1 MHRNLFEDLL
11 SIHGEYFWE
20 FIFRWRG
27 NMKMWLS
34 HFHDVRRHIVGQSRS
49 YQYDSLNFDS
59 WVFSGMTVS
68 RLRWVY
74 QQPSVFYLI
83 ELRERTGKETNGS
96 LHVAP
101 GDDDDD
107 YKSFST
113 FYRLLF
119 LTRNVCCLPARR
131 TFSHYFCYVALSSSW
146 LQFFR
151 LM

>member
-1 MHRNLFEDLL
+1 
-11 SIHGEYFWE
+11 
-20 FIFRWRG
+20 
-27 NMKMWLS
+27 MKMWLS
-34 HFHDVRRHIVGQSRS
+34 HVRVAKRHIVGQSLA

-68 RLRWVY
+68 RLCGVY

-83 ELRERTGKETNGS
+83 ELRERAGKETNRS

-113 FYRLLF
+113 FYRLLLF
-119 LTRNVCCLPARR
+119 FNKKCLLSACEAHFQSLFSLCCSKLFMITVLPLDVTYIRGYEN
-131 TFSHYFCYVALSSSW
+131 TFSCNSVASIVQQSN
-146 LQFFR
+146 
-151 LM
+151 